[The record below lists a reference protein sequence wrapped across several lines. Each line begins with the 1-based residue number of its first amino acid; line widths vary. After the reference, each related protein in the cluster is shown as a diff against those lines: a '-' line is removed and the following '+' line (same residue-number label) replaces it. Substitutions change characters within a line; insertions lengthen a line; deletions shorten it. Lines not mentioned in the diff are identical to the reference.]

1 MNAAVA
7 IRRATADDRG
17 FVREL
22 GRSTARSSV
31 SEHRTAPIDDVLL
44 SFERLLD
51 FAYARRHELL
61 IAEIDG
67 TRAGFIL
74 TLYDLPDEVTGTAQA
89 FVAYTAVA
97 EALRGRGIARAL
109 LDAAEIS
116 ARALGLPHVSL
127 MVTEENAHARAL
139 YDRAGYVTERRM
151 MTKTL

>member
-7 IRRATADDRG
+7 IRRATADDRA

-22 GRSTARSSV
+22 GRDTARSSV
-31 SEHRTAPIDDVLL
+31 SEHRPAAIDDVLL

-61 IAEIDG
+61 IAESDG
-67 TRAGFIL
+67 APAGFIL
-74 TLYDLPDEVTGTAQA
+74 TLYDLPDEVTGKPQA
-89 FVAYTAVA
+89 FVAYTAVL
-97 EALRGRGIARAL
+97 EELRGRGIARAL
-109 LDAAEIS
+109 LDAAELG

-139 YDRAGYVTERRM
+139 YDRAGYATERRM
-151 MTKTL
+151 MTKSL